1 MSAPRRRSY
10 LIGIWVAITCIAFLA
25 LGSATL
31 RSASLLLAFGVIPPL
46 MLLWLWNDDQPMLLG
61 TLRPRHRP

>member
-10 LIGIWVAITCIAFLA
+10 LIGIWVAIACITFLA
-25 LGSATL
+25 LGTTTL

-46 MLLWLWNDDQPMLLG
+46 MLLWLWNDERPLALG
-61 TLRPRHRP
+61 TLRQRHRP